1 MTNAELQK
9 LKDRSQELTNRY
21 IALTAMDSNP
31 VIDAIIRE
39 YTEEVKQLE
48 TVIHSKREYMY
59 NFVDGGWNTEY
70 AYTMEEAIEQ
80 AKARWVNSP
89 NLQVNP
95 KTFRVTNERELRSA
109 MAMFY

>member
-59 NFVDGGWNTEY
+59 NFIDGGWNTEY
-70 AYTMEEAIEQ
+70 AHCMEEAIEQ
-80 AKARWVNSP
+80 AKARWTNC
-89 NLQVNP
+89 NLQVNEN
-95 KTFRVTNERELRSA
+95 TFRVTNEQELRSA